1 MVLDIFTKTL
11 NRIWPVIAIFLCV
24 LITVRIA
31 YLISN
36 HKKIEVYKEV
46 YALIFVIYILLLFE
60 LLTAT
65 DTNPYHG
72 INLKPFTE
80 ITRYKFGTRLFNIN
94 VFGNIIIFIP
104 FGLFISSY
112 LESKKVFSVLFI
124 SIITST
130 FVELVQLKIGRSFD
144 IDDILLN
151 VVGSIIGY
159 LFYLLLKKIKHKLP
173 SCLKKDFVYNI
184 ISLIIFAGIIYWLIH
199 RIGII

>member
-24 LITVRIA
+24 LITVRVA
-31 YLISN
+31 YLITN
-36 HKKIEVYKEV
+36 HKKIELYKEV
-46 YALIFVIYILLLFE
+46 FGLIFVIYILLLFE

-94 VFGNIIIFIP
+94 VFGNIVIFIP

-112 LESKKVFSVLFI
+112 LKSKKVFSVLFI

-144 IDDILLN
+144 IDDIILN

-159 LFYLLLKKIKHKLP
+159 IFYLILKNIKHKLP

-184 ISLIIFAGIIYWLIH
+184 ISLLMFAGIIYWLIH

>member
-24 LITVRIA
+24 LITVRVA
-31 YLISN
+31 YLITN
-36 HKKIEVYKEV
+36 HKKIELYKEV
-46 YALIFVIYILLLFE
+46 FGLIFVIYILLLFE

-112 LESKKVFSVLFI
+112 LKSKKVFSVLFI

-144 IDDILLN
+144 IDDIILN

-159 LFYLLLKKIKHKLP
+159 IFYLILKNIKHKLP

-184 ISLIIFAGIIYWLIH
+184 ISLLMFAGIIYWLIH

>member
-24 LITVRIA
+24 LITVRVA
-31 YLISN
+31 YLITN
-36 HKKIEVYKEV
+36 HKKIELYKEV
-46 YALIFVIYILLLFE
+46 FSLIFVIYILLLFE

-94 VFGNIIIFIP
+94 VFGNIVIFIP

-112 LESKKVFSVLFI
+112 LKSKKVFSVLFI

-144 IDDILLN
+144 IDDIILN

-159 LFYLLLKKIKHKLP
+159 IFYLILKNIKHKLP

-184 ISLIIFAGIIYWLIH
+184 ISLLMFAGIIYWLIH

>member
-1 MVLDIFTKTL
+1 MVLDIFTNTL

-24 LITVRIA
+24 LITVRLA
-31 YLISN
+31 YLITN
-36 HKKIEVYKEV
+36 HKKIELYKEV
-46 YALIFVIYILLLFE
+46 FGLIFVIYILLLFE

-72 INLKPFTE
+72 VNLKPFTE

-94 VFGNIIIFIP
+94 VFGNILIFIP

-112 LESKKVFSVLFI
+112 LKSKKVFSVLFI

-130 FVELVQLKIGRSFD
+130 FAELVQLKIGRSFD
-144 IDDILLN
+144 IDDIILN

-159 LFYLLLKKIKHKLP
+159 LLYLALKKLKQKLP
-173 SCLKKDFVYNI
+173 SCLKKDFIYNI
-184 ISLIIFAGIIYWLIH
+184 LSLLIFAGIIYWLIH